1 MIRGRLRAFTLIEL
15 LVVVAIIALLIA
27 ILLPSLGKAR
37 LQAKNTACL
46 ANCKGLVRAYY
57 VYCTE
62 FSASISYA
70 STTLSGPANPFAG
83 TTANPIRDTWGE
95 LLWPST
101 SKTDLRSTY
110 NKVRM
115 CPLAPTLGTH
125 GVANVNEL
133 WGAADQSWN
142 YLTDETSNTNPR
154 DRIIGSYGFNLD
166 LCSDNPPFHSTLG
179 PTGYTNGYY
188 QTADQV
194 GKIGAGDAPSLVVF
208 ADSIWRDFEGK
219 NTNSPARFELFHE
232 RAGDALLGPAE
243 RTVVQARPPGQSG
256 IERCCIDRHQG
267 AVNVA
272 FKDGSARRT
281 KLHEL
286 WALNWNLTNTIRYV
300 QGNPPGKLPTGY

>member
-46 ANCKGLVRAYY
+46 ANCKGLARAYY

-70 STTLSGPANPFAG
+70 STTLSGPSVPALNSTG
-83 TTANPIRDTWGE
+83 NPIRDVWGE
-95 LLWPST
+95 LFWPSA

-110 NKVRM
+110 NKVRI

-125 GVANVNEL
+125 GVANTSEL

-142 YLTDETSNTNPR
+142 YLTDETSNTNPH
-154 DRIIGSYGFNLD
+154 DRIVGSYGFNLD
-166 LCSDNPPFHSTLG
+166 LCSDNPPFHSTAAG
-179 PTGYTNGYY
+179 NYTNGYY
-188 QTADQV
+188 QTQDQV
-194 GKIGAGDAPSLVVF
+194 GKIGAGDAPNLAVF
-208 ADSIWRDFEGK
+208 ADCIWRDFEGK
-219 NTNSPARFELFHE
+219 NTENPLDPSYYTSVQETLYW
-232 RAGDALLGPAE
+232 GPPNAPSFK
-243 RTVVQARPPGQSG
+243 APSGQSG

-281 KLHEL
+281 RLHEL
-286 WALNWNLTNTIRYV
+286 WALNWNLTNNTRYV